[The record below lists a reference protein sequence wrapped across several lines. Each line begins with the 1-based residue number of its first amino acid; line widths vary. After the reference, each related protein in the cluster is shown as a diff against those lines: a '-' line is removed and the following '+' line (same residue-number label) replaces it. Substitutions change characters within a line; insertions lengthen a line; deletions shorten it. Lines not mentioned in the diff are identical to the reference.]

1 MGLAHSRSEH
11 EASVELDTV
20 QQDTRLG
27 GPVMFDL
34 ILRFLQT
41 PGQVLLIQGPP
52 GARRE
57 QSQRCDSGRRF
68 QACKRSWLSRGWDRN
83 PGPVGAGWEKGA
95 NDCDEQATRLQRS
108 YKTRNI
114 LA

>member
-52 GARRE
+52 GSGKTTFALEILNSLEETHKIYASSRVAPARLRQHFPWIDE
-57 QSQRCDSGRRF
+57 VIDTMSEI
-68 QACKRSWLSRGWDRN
+68 
-83 PGPVGAGWEKGA
+83 GPAG
-95 NDCDEQATRLQRS
+95 
-108 YKTRNI
+108 YKTRRPRDV
-114 LA
+114 